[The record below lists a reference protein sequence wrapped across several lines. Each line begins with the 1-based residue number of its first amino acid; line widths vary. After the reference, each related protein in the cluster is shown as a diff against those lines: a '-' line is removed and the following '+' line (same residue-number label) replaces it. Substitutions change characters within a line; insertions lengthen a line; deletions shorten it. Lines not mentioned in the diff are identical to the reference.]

1 MEKIEWRLMCHVQW
15 MLMGMVHIRNA
26 AGGLIAKNKR
36 KKAAE
41 G

>member
-1 MEKIEWRLMCHVQW
+1 MRTW
-15 MLMGMVHIRNA
+15 MLMGMVHIRNT
-26 AGGLIAKNKR
+26 AGDPIAKNKR